1 MGSRPNSQRDRNRG
15 MRSPYKTVTGSGRS
29 SSSNMAEVRQNLER
43 KAAETYEKYA
53 KDNSGRL
60 VQDTKIERNFNNTVQ
75 TLRNDYKNI
84 KQGAAELFG
93 NTSTNKN
100 KSYSYSY
107 SSASGYSEAGQ
118 FARQLHNGPV
128 GPLSITEYAK
138 NAAKADSA
146 TDNSIYTFYNRRRL
160 NQKYHDDVIEKGN
173 AWMTDATHEYS
184 NWIQSAPTMEEAER
198 RIEAAEEYFDKAL
211 NEVKTYDPST
221 GEYGTQLQ
229 FRADAS
235 LPPWVSP
242 TDENLNT
249 WTYYTTYSH
258 DVVQSAA
265 QAYYDA
271 REEKRKL
278 AKNPYKSAFSNMEE
292 TGQVDS
298 FLDILITSWDKN
310 SIANSSKNVIENSK
324 TYFRDYIWNTIR
336 TGHLKTA
343 AGNALWNVMD
353 TMDVA
358 SRGLR
363 AFAAGKRE
371 LGGMRENG
379 HTFEGQDEFWIKL
392 DGVSD
397 EDSRKAQELFL
408 KSVGGKEALRAMIKN
423 RNTGEKISLDNINRA
438 FAVNPQLSAQGITAE
453 QVRDAIL
460 DQFYFAGSGGF
471 LKRGWENVKKTY
483 SDVDAT
489 YSADTGNLA
498 GDIVLET
505 VLDPGMLVG
514 GLAKGVVK
522 GGVRSAAENGVEAG
536 FRSILHDADNLNA
549 LLKNKEVR
557 NATKALINSNEGK
570 NIIFK
575 DFKRFDDD
583 IEVFINRVGKSS
595 PIFST
600 ETARKDFKRAVTAHL
615 MGKQTSVN
623 GAIIGSQDFAR
634 KAIDSKIFKAAY
646 HADKAID
653 GIDSLIVKSSFF
665 LPWAGVKGSKA
676 GFHAVQNSDVYAK
689 VAARLKLRKIN
700 AANVIVDDMTKRVN
714 VTKLSDLID
723 QAELGMHREND
734 VRYALR
740 QVVDQYD
747 DVAWNV
753 NDVIRKFSRG
763 DITDEDALRLVG
775 QHISDITGGKYKTV
789 DDLAGYVDNIAP
801 RYAGDIKSAFG
812 RVDDSVRRLK
822 DLIDRRSE
830 NAVEGFLDKVRQA
843 KDVDELGRLFRE
855 NMDNAYIM
863 ALRKEVAD
871 VAQFKISTEEIDDL
885 VEQVRSGLFSNES
898 IDKNIIKKGVKAQAK
913 LSSKSLRRTIS
924 FSQFEA
930 ILADSNFNWRS
941 VVEQTV
947 SEGVAAG
954 TVKIDSVSY
963 KLAGLMYE
971 WSDNV
976 NITYNIDDMLKF
988 VDRLERSIHLN
999 QLMNPHT
1006 VSEMSAL
1013 DAHKLVGMCNTIR
1026 KQIKKIDIISLKDVK
1041 VITLPSM
1048 DRMAM
1053 NLEFRNSADIQK
1065 LYGRFFEDVI
1075 APIWSELKKAV
1086 TDDAELMESSLF
1098 QDVDEL
1104 ARQKYGFDRTSQ
1116 LIEQAK
1122 TLPGFSDDHLHS
1134 FINTLATDFRFHD
1147 ELDNIDLAPGM
1158 LRRKVEAT
1166 LRAQTGE
1173 SKLGM
1178 KNITD
1183 ALQSA
1188 NSDNPSG
1195 FIEKYMNEFDEVSGL
1210 RERYNR
1216 YVEKDVLD
1224 PTAYV
1229 EKQMLF
1235 TALADPSV
1243 IPEWNALAKK
1253 GQAPIA
1259 MHINTTGL
1267 NTEINSITS
1276 VSFRKWKPIE
1286 ITEDNPLTLERLLDA
1301 LDDGETTVIQRRMTD
1316 AEMGELTEQV
1326 IRSLDMKDCR
1336 PDSIMNRYKTFY
1348 GVTDNAPHKSETAML
1363 EEVCAY
1369 LSDASIIADNGLR
1382 SVSPTLLVH
1391 DLDGFN
1397 IDYLNNKVASSAL
1410 VSNEETRTYDYLTR
1424 VSRSAKDNSCN
1435 TYTRLA
1441 EQVGDLYYTDE
1452 QLELITDLLHDYVDD
1467 INHFAN
1473 GYKFNDMQTYSR
1485 KLHSMIDSLELKK
1498 NAGELTDRESDFLNR
1513 FNNAGGSELLA
1524 NHDISVRNITS
1535 LGLYPKQYAF
1545 VSSGLEKNFTK
1556 AALDATGRTAVNT
1569 NNKIYVDNVLSY
1581 FDLETADGIYAPIED
1596 LRKMNEVAK
1605 YIINKRDR
1613 QIVSGAEEML
1623 LGYKEGFDNVIQSV
1637 KNLANSNS
1645 YVATKLSYLQNMK
1658 ISDNAIDSYLMAKK
1672 LYNDHLKYWLDSDSL
1687 TSLRTEGKDLDAAKQ
1702 KLYKEGRKL
1711 GKESPKYL
1719 LDEQQVFN
1727 QACDYI
1733 NDNRVRF
1740 FDELV
1745 GGGFDNEAINTIA
1758 MSEGVES
1765 AVEQLRNSEDILD
1778 LLQGAREP
1786 EIFNWAARS
1795 DYEKRV
1801 LTYKDGVMKS
1811 GLEKA
1816 TRYKEANSQIISQ
1829 MRQLQHMD
1837 DYYTVAGITKRQDRF
1852 TASVYTKTKQ
1862 LFDTLD
1868 QTGFLK
1874 RESFHDFMRKASD
1887 MHRLHLQQYRLNSLR
1902 NADGVFDRTRLLSE
1916 LAYNGFNMTVFNSHN
1931 YTLPEMKELKEFVE
1945 GLQKNGDDFLSY
1957 YEDRTTGNIF
1967 IYLNNN
1973 CKVAEGDSVRWIN
1986 NIRLERPVHEIVP
1999 HADFDELVKVLDID
2013 DIEDYR
2019 DVYSHLLSCWEDT
2032 RLLSS
2037 GQINGTTGRTVS
2049 FKQSES
2055 FLQSLPS
2062 NMNDWLTSEGL
2073 LRDELTRGVI
2083 YDPGFVI
2090 NEESDMLTDFLGTLH
2105 RQAET
2110 AKDDC
2115 ILINEVFHSSGSVK
2129 FNELAE
2135 NFDTKE
2141 LIEYFGENP
2150 EYVVCT
2156 IVGDENTATGLK
2168 VQRFNLSNKAG
2179 VEAAKNAPN
2188 TTILP
2193 YSTYYE
2199 IANYMNRDV
2208 SDNIYK
2214 QLLGKYMLV
2223 YKAFALVKPGTWM
2236 RNFIDATLKAGMDN
2250 REGVGGIVN
2259 MLSYEMKAAKDIGT
2273 YGKILASDPALL
2285 TPANWDIIQKT
2296 FKTDMTFEDF
2306 ELMRGVM
2313 DADRFTTADKFY
2325 LSRTARQRQG
2335 MNVISGENIGLRNLE
2350 EKDISEAFEKYLAK
2364 EPDLPLSKKEF
2375 LDIYTGKVTPDGAL
2389 NEQYEEMFR
2398 KLSNNLRNGK
2408 APDIFNKV
2416 VDGMFKPFGQVEE
2429 LVRYAQTM
2437 QLRDSGFSTNQIT
2450 RHIHDTQFYTAPTWG
2465 AWHKLEAIVPFI
2477 TFKFNNMM
2485 YWVRMMDENPRFF
2498 RYFSD
2503 TYRSVYETTL
2513 ESALQ
2518 EGVELDYEDD
2528 YGLQSGGIPI
2538 GNGKRYFNIGSSFLS
2553 AMNDFYG
2560 LPHDIDSLNPL
2571 IRDTVRASLYTLGLQ
2586 SKQFFSTL
2594 DLDMSDEDAFQNAA
2608 KFIPGYNL
2616 ARSASRVFKNIA
2628 GASTEDGGPT
2638 METLYSTLNFLGVLG
2653 IRYQYREKSGRFSMD
2668 EYQEEL
2674 ARQGKWYDANLGK
2687 VVDISQK
2694 NEYGAN
2700 DPNNS
2705 FRDVQTYML
2714 VHFGKVWDANQRKF
2728 VTMDKYQAGGL
2739 NDGFDFEN
2747 DPDAWKKLCD
2757 YMRTQGKV
2765 WDYNQAKF
2773 VYWEDY
2779 QSGGLNRDRNTM
2791 EWDTVVALMEEKFPN
2806 LKWDANQQTF
2816 VDKRYYIA
2824 GGLNDVSEGRAGFRE
2839 VMGLREALYGETYDK
2854 NAHKFIQTKE
2864 PQIVTLNALMDID
2877 LKHKYED
2884 YYTLL
2889 AIPHISDINKKIHV
2903 NGEGLLVTEDGKY
2916 ILTGNLKYD
2925 DKVFAKFRN
2934 TYAYSG
2940 RSYSRFKRFSY
2951 NKTRKSKKPYYG
2963 RIINP
2968 SYYQTGYGWNEELG
2982 YYRRSM
2988 TYEYQYQ
2995 YRSLQPISRTH
3006 RLISPPRTKA
3016 YPYGGMYGKFSF
3028 QSRY

>member
-1 MGSRPNSQRDRNRG
+1 MGSRPNSQRTRNRG

-29 SSSNMAEVRQNLER
+29 SSSNKAEVKQNLER
-43 KAAETYEKYA
+43 KAAETYNKYA

-84 KQGAAELFG
+84 KQGAEKLFG
-93 NTSTNKN
+93 NAPTNKN

-107 SSASGYSEAGQ
+107 SSASGYAEAGQ

-146 TDNSIYTFYNRRRL
+146 TDNSVYTFYNRRRL
-160 NQKYHDDVIEKGN
+160 NQKYHDEVIAKGN
-173 AWMTDATHEYS
+173 DWMTDATHEYS

-221 GEYGTQLQ
+221 GEYGTQMQ
-229 FRADAS
+229 FKADAS
-235 LPPWVSP
+235 LPPWISP

-271 REEKRKL
+271 REEQRKS

-292 TGQVDS
+292 AGQVDS
-298 FLDILITSWDKN
+298 FLDIFITSWDKN

-324 TYFRDYIWNTIR
+324 AYFRDYIWNPIR

-489 YSADTGNLA
+489 YSADTGNLV

-536 FRSILHDADNLNA
+536 FRSILHDTDNLNA

-575 DFKRFDDD
+575 DMKKFDDD
-583 IEVFINRVGKSS
+583 IEIFINRVGKSS

-600 ETARKDFKRAVTAHL
+600 EAARKDFKRAVTAHL

-634 KAIDSKIFKAAY
+634 KAIDNKIFKAAY

-653 GIDSLIVKSSFF
+653 GIDSLIVKSAFF

-676 GFHAVQNSDVYAK
+676 GFHAVQNSDAYAK

-753 NDVIRKFSRG
+753 NGVIRKFSKG
-763 DITDEDALRLVG
+763 EITDEEALRLVG
-775 QHISDITGGKYKTV
+775 QHISDITGGKYKSI

-822 DLIDRRSE
+822 DIIDRRSE

-843 KDVDELGRLFRE
+843 KDVNELGRLFRE
-855 NMDNAYIM
+855 NMDNTYIM
-863 ALRKEVAD
+863 ALRDQVVDA
-871 VAQFKISTEEIDDL
+871 AQFKLEAKDIDAIVKNL
-885 VEQVRSGLFSNES
+885 QLGMFSDES
-898 IDKNIIKKGVKAQAK
+898 IGRRVIERGVKAQAK
-913 LSSKSLRRTIS
+913 LSDRTLKRTIS
-924 FSQFEA
+924 FTQFDE
-930 ILADSNFNWRS
+930 IVNNLGIKWR
-941 VVEQTV
+941 
-947 SEGVAAG
+947 
-954 TVKIDSVSY
+954 DVSY
-963 KLAGLMYE
+963 ESPLFERKLSEFLKE
-971 WSDNV
+971 WSKD
-976 NITYNIDDMLKF
+976 TYYSYNIDDALKF
-988 VDRLERSIHLN
+988 VDRLERQIHFKY
-999 QLMNPHT
+999 LMDPHIK
-1006 VSEMSAL
+1006 SEMSAL
-1013 DAHKLVGMCNTIR
+1013 GTHLEFDSKAIATCNAIR
-1026 KQIKKIDIISLKDVK
+1026 KQIKKTDIISLKDVK

-1053 NLEFRNSADIQK
+1053 NLEFRNSKDIQN
-1065 LYGRFFEDVI
+1065 LYGGFFDDVI
-1075 APIWSELKKAV
+1075 APVWNELKKAA
-1086 TDDAELMESSLF
+1086 TDDVELMESALF

-1122 TLPGFSDDHLHS
+1122 TLPGFSDEHLHS

-1195 FIEKYMNEFDEVSGL
+1195 FIEKYMDEFDEVPGL
-1210 RERYNR
+1210 RERYNS

-1276 VSFRKWKPIE
+1276 VSFRKWNPIE
-1286 ITEDNPLTLERLLDA
+1286 ITDDNPLTLERVLDA

-1348 GVTDNAPHKSETAML
+1348 GVTDDAPYKSETAML

-1369 LSDASIIADNGLR
+1369 LSDVSIVADDGLR

-1397 IDYLNNKVASSAL
+1397 IDYLNNKVASSVL
-1410 VSNEETRTYDYLTR
+1410 VSNEETKTYDYLTR

-1441 EQVGDLYYTDE
+1441 ERVGDLYYTDE

-1485 KLHSMIDSLELKK
+1485 KLHSMIDSLELKRD
-1498 NAGELTDRESDFLNR
+1498 AGELTDREADFLDR
-1513 FNNAGGSELLA
+1513 FYNAQGGDLLA
-1524 NHDISVRNITS
+1524 YYDRSVKDITS

-1545 VSSGLEKNFTK
+1545 TSSGLEKNFTK

-1581 FDLETADGIYAPIED
+1581 FNLETADGIYAPIED
-1596 LRKMNEVAK
+1596 LRKMNEVSK
-1605 YIINKRDR
+1605 YIINTRNR
-1613 QIVSGAEEML
+1613 QIVAGAEEML
-1623 LGYKEGFDNVIQSV
+1623 QGYKAGFDQVIQSV
-1637 KNLANSNS
+1637 KGLANSNS
-1645 YVATKLSYLQNMK
+1645 YVATKLSYLQNIK
-1658 ISDNAIDSYLMAKK
+1658 IPDNAIDSYLMAKK

-1687 TSLRTEGKDLDAAKQ
+1687 TSLRTEGKDLDAAKIRLD
-1702 KLYKEGRKL
+1702 KMTL
-1711 GKESPKYL
+1711 GWEHPKYRL
-1719 LDEQQVFN
+1719 ENN
-1727 QACDYI
+1727 QIFKSACDYV
-1733 NDNRVRF
+1733 NNNRIRF
-1740 FDELV
+1740 FDELAT
-1745 GGGFDNEAINTIA
+1745 GGFGNYAINTIA

-1816 TRYKEANSQIISQ
+1816 TRYKEANSQITSQ

-1852 TASVYTKTKQ
+1852 TASVYTKTKE
-1862 LFDTLD
+1862 LYDTLD

-1874 RESFHDFMRKASD
+1874 RESFHDFMSKASD

-1916 LAYNGFNMTVFNSHN
+1916 LAHNGFNMTVFNSHN
-1931 YTLPEMKELKEFVE
+1931 YTLPEMKELREFVE

-1957 YEDRTTGNIF
+1957 YEDRTTGNIYV
-1967 IYLNNN
+1967 YLNNN
-1973 CKVAEGDSVRWIN
+1973 CRVAEGDGARWIN
-1986 NIRLERPVHEIVP
+1986 NIRLERPVHEVVP
-1999 HADFDELVKVLDID
+1999 YADFDELAEVLDID

-2032 RLLSS
+2032 RLLSL
-2037 GQINGTTGRTVS
+2037 GQINGTTGRIVS
-2049 FKQSES
+2049 FRQSES

-2090 NEESDMLTDFLGTLH
+2090 NEESDMLTDFLGTLY

-2156 IVGDENTATGLK
+2156 IVGDESTATGLK

-2199 IANYMNRDV
+2199 IANYMNRDAT
-2208 SDNIYK
+2208 DNVYK
-2214 QLLGKYMLV
+2214 QLLGKYLLV

-2236 RNFIDATLKAGMDN
+2236 RNYIDATLKAGMDN
-2250 REGVGGIVN
+2250 REGVGGVIG
-2259 MLSYEMKAAKDIGT
+2259 MLSYEMKAAKNIGT
-2273 YGKILASDPALL
+2273 YGKILAADPALL

-2306 ELMRGVM
+2306 ELLRGLM

-2325 LSRTARQRQG
+2325 LRRTARQRQG

-2375 LDIYTGKVTPDGAL
+2375 LDVYTGRVIPDDTL

-2408 APDIFNKV
+2408 APDIFNTV

-2465 AWHKLEAIVPFI
+2465 AWHKLEAIMPFI

-2571 IRDTVRASLYTLGLQ
+2571 IRDTARSSMYVLGLQ
-2586 SKQFFSTL
+2586 SKEFFSTL

-2608 KFIPGYNL
+2608 KLIPGYNL

-2638 METLYSTLNFLGVLG
+2638 MEILYSTLNFLGVLG
-2653 IRYQYREKSGRFSMD
+2653 VRYQYRDKSGRFSMD

-2674 ARQGKWYDANLGK
+2674 AIQGKWYDANLGK

-2694 NEYGAN
+2694 NEFGAN

-2739 NDGFDFEN
+2739 NDGFDFDN
-2747 DPDAWKKLCD
+2747 DPDAWKKLCA
-2757 YMRTQGKV
+2757 YMRTQGKI

-2773 VYWEDY
+2773 VYFEDY
-2779 QSGGLNRDRNTM
+2779 QSGGLNQNRDTM
-2791 EWDTVVALMEEKFPN
+2791 EWDTVVTLMEEKFPN

-2839 VMGLREALYGETYDK
+2839 VMGLREALYGETYDR
-2854 NAHKFIQTKE
+2854 NAHKFIQIKE
-2864 PQIVTLNALMDID
+2864 PQIVTLNVLMDTD

-2889 AIPHISDINKKIHV
+2889 AIPHINDINKKIHV

-2916 ILTGNLKYD
+2916 ILTGNREYD
-2925 DKVFAKFRN
+2925 DRVFNKFKG

-2940 RSYSRFKRFSY
+2940 RSYSGHKNYSY
-2951 NKTRKSKKPYYG
+2951 NKTRRSNKPYGG
-2963 RIINP
+2963 RVVSSNA
-2968 SYYQTGYGWNEELG
+2968 YQTGYGWNEEYG
-2982 YYRRSM
+2982 YYREAFEYS
-2988 TYEYQYQ
+2988 YQYH
-2995 YRSLQPISRTH
+2995 SPQPGAKLN
-3006 RLISPPRTKA
+3006 RLISPPTM
-3016 YPYGGMYGKFSF
+3016 YPYGGGYNKFSF

>member
-1 MGSRPNSQRDRNRG
+1 MGSRPNSQRTRNRG

-29 SSSNMAEVRQNLER
+29 SSSNKAEVKQNLER

-53 KDNSGRL
+53 KGNTNKL
-60 VQDTKIERNFNNTVQ
+60 VRETRIERNFNNTVKD
-75 TLRNDYKNI
+75 LRNDFSIIGRGVSSLARKAFSTPAN
-84 KQGAAELFG
+84 
-93 NTSTNKN
+93 NTNKG
-100 KSYSYSY
+100 YSY

-118 FARQLHNGPV
+118 FARNLYNGPV

-146 TDNSIYTFYNRRRL
+146 TDNSVYNFYNRRRL
-160 NQKYHDDVIEKGN
+160 NQKYHDEAIETGN
-173 AWMTDATHEYS
+173 RWMVDNKQYS
-184 NWIQSAPTMEEAER
+184 DWILSAPTPEESRR
-198 RIEAAEEYFDKAL
+198 RIELAEKYFDEAL

-221 GEYGTQLQ
+221 GEYGTQMQ
-229 FRADAS
+229 FKTDAP
-235 LPPWVSP
+235 LPPWISP
-242 TDENLNT
+242 TDANLNM
-249 WTYYTTYSH
+249 WSYYTTYSH
-258 DVVQSAA
+258 DVVQAAA
-265 QAYYDA
+265 QAYYDI
-271 REEKRKL
+271 REENRKM
-278 AKNPYKSAFSNMEE
+278 AKNPYKSAFGNAEE
-292 TGQVDS
+292 AGQVDS
-298 FLDILITSWDKN
+298 FLDVLITSWDKDN
-310 SIANSSKNVIENSK
+310 IANTSKNIITNTWQYTK
-324 TYFRDYIWNTIR
+324 DYIINPIKA
-336 TGHLKTA
+336 GHFKTA

-358 SRGLR
+358 GRGAR
-363 AFAAGKRE
+363 AIAASGRH
-371 LGGMRENG
+371 LGGTHRN
-379 HTFEGQDEFWIKL
+379 FEGQEEYWIKL
-392 DGVSD
+392 DNVSD
-397 EDSRKAQELFL
+397 EDAKFAQTVFMNYGGEELLEQMHSDTPRGRDDKALAKLEAAFNQRSRL
-408 KSVGGKEALRAMIKN
+408 K
-423 RNTGEKISLDNINRA
+423 DN
-438 FAVNPQLSAQGITAE
+438 GITWE
-453 QVRDAIL
+453 MVRDAIQ
-460 DQFYFAGSGGF
+460 DQYYAADGDSIKGF
-471 LKRGWENVKKTY
+471 LGRAGENLKKAY
-483 SDVDAT
+483 SDVDADFN
-489 YSADTGNLA
+489 ADSGSL
-498 GDIVLET
+498 GKDIVLET
-505 VLDPGMLVG
+505 VLDPGLVVG
-514 GLAKGVVK
+514 GLAKGVAK
-522 GGVRSAAENGVEAG
+522 GTIRSAASNGVEAG
-536 FRSILHDADNLNA
+536 FRSILRNTDDVDAI
-549 LLKNKEVR
+549 LKNKNVR
-557 NATKALINSNEGK
+557 QAVNALIRSNEGK

-575 DFKRFDDD
+575 DFKKFDDD
-583 IEVFINRVGKSS
+583 LELFITRVGKVS
-595 PIFST
+595 PVFST
-600 ETARKDFKRAVTAHL
+600 ESARKNFKRAVTAHL
-615 MGKQTSVN
+615 MGKQTSIN

-634 KAIDSKIFKAAY
+634 RAIDSKIFKAAY
-646 HADKAID
+646 HADRAID
-653 GIDSLIVKSSFF
+653 GIDSLIIKSAFF
-665 LPWAGVKGSKA
+665 LPWAGVKGAKA

-689 VAARLKLRKIN
+689 VAARLNQRKFN
-700 AANVIVDDMTKRVN
+700 AARTIIDDTTKRIN
-714 VTKLSDLID
+714 VTKLSDLLD
-723 QAELGMHREND
+723 QAELGIHREND

-763 DITDEDALRLVG
+763 DITDEEALRLVG

-789 DDLAGYVDNIAP
+789 DDLAGYIDNIAP

-843 KDVDELGRLFRE
+843 KDVDELSRLFRE
-855 NMDNAYIM
+855 NMDNTYIM
-863 ALRKEVAD
+863 ELRDQVVDA
-871 VAQFKISTEEIDDL
+871 AQFKISAEEVDR
-885 VEQVRSGLFSNES
+885 VVRQVNRGLFSDDS
-898 IDKNIIKKGVKAQAK
+898 IDRRVIEGGIKAQAK
-913 LSSKSLRRTIS
+913 LSDKTLKR
-924 FSQFEA
+924 
-930 ILADSNFNWRS
+930 
-941 VVEQTV
+941 TV
-947 SEGVAAG
+947 SFTQFDEIVNNLSIKWREV
-954 TVKIDSVSY
+954 TDKSPLFERN
-963 KLAGLMYE
+963 LAEFLKE
-971 WSDNV
+971 WSKD
-976 NITYNIDDMLKF
+976 TYYSYNIDDALKF
-988 VDRLERSIHLN
+988 VDRLERQIHFK
-999 QLMNPHT
+999 QLMDPHIA
-1006 VSEMSAL
+1006 SEVSAL
-1013 DAHKLVGMCNTIR
+1013 DAHRSVGMCNALR
-1026 KQIKKIDIISLKDVK
+1026 KQIKKIDVISLKDVK

-1053 NLEFRNSADIQK
+1053 NLEFRNSTDIQK
-1065 LYGRFFEDVI
+1065 LYGGFFEDVI
-1075 APIWSELKKAV
+1075 APVWNELKKAT
-1086 TDDAELMESSLF
+1086 TDDVELMESSLF
-1098 QDVDEL
+1098 QDIDEL

-1122 TLPGFSDDHLHS
+1122 ALPGFSDEHLHS

-1188 NSDNPSG
+1188 NSDNPSS
-1195 FIEKYMNEFDEVSGL
+1195 FIEKYMDEFDEVPGL

-1348 GVTDNAPHKSETAML
+1348 GVTANAPHKSETAML

-1369 LSDASIIADNGLR
+1369 LSDASIVADDGLR

-1397 IDYLNNKVASSAL
+1397 IDYLNNKVASSVL
-1410 VSNEETRTYDYLTR
+1410 VSNEETKTYDYLTR
-1424 VSRSAKDNSCN
+1424 ISRSAKDNSCN

-1485 KLHSMIDSLELKK
+1485 KLHSMIDSLELKRD
-1498 NAGELTDRESDFLNR
+1498 AGELTNREADFLDR
-1513 FNNAGGSELLA
+1513 FYNAQGGDLLA
-1524 NHDISVRNITS
+1524 YYDKSVRDITS

-1545 VSSGLEKNFTK
+1545 ASTGLEKNFTK

-1605 YIINKRDR
+1605 YIISKRDR
-1613 QIVSGAEEML
+1613 QIVAGAEEML
-1623 LGYKEGFDNVIQSV
+1623 QEYKAGFDQVIQSV
-1637 KNLANSNS
+1637 KGLANSNS

-1658 ISDNAIDSYLMAKK
+1658 IPDNAVDSYLMAKK

-1687 TSLRTEGKDLDAAKQ
+1687 TSLRTDGKDLDAAKQ

-1711 GKESPKYL
+1711 GKGSPKYL

-1765 AVEQLRNSEDILD
+1765 AVEQLRSSEDILD

-1816 TRYKEANSQIISQ
+1816 TRYKEANSQITSQ

-1837 DYYTVAGITKRQDRF
+1837 DYYTAAGIVKRQDRF
-1852 TASVYTKTKQ
+1852 TASVYTRTKQ

-1874 RESFHDFMRKASD
+1874 RESFHDFMCKASD

-1902 NADGVFDRTRLLSE
+1902 NADGVFDRTRLLGE

-1945 GLQKNGDDFLSY
+1945 GLQKSGDDFLSY
-1957 YEDRTTGNIF
+1957 YEDKTTGNIF

-1973 CKVAEGDSVRWIN
+1973 CRVAEGDGARWIN
-1986 NIRLERPVHEIVP
+1986 NIRLERPVREVVP
-1999 HADFDELVKVLDID
+1999 HADFDELAKVLDID

-2019 DVYSHLLSCWEDT
+2019 GVYSHLLSCWEDT

-2049 FKQSES
+2049 FRQSES

-2135 NFDTKE
+2135 NFDTKD

-2156 IVGDENTATGLK
+2156 IVGDETTATGLK
-2168 VQRFNLSNKAG
+2168 VQRFNLSNRAG

-2193 YSTYYE
+2193 YNTYYE

-2208 SDNIYK
+2208 SDNVYK

-2250 REGVGGIVN
+2250 RQGVSGVVDMIA
-2259 MLSYEMKAAKDIGT
+2259 YEMKAAKDVGT
-2273 YGKILASDPALL
+2273 YGKILAADPALL
-2285 TPANWDIIQKT
+2285 TPANWGIIQRT

-2306 ELMRGVM
+2306 ELLRGLM

-2350 EKDISEAFEKYLAK
+2350 ESDISEAFEKYLAK
-2364 EPDLPLSKKEF
+2364 EPDLSLSKKEF
-2375 LDIYTGKVTPDGAL
+2375 LDIYTGKVIPDNAL
-2389 NEQYEEMFR
+2389 NERYEEMFR

-2416 VDGMFKPFGQVEE
+2416 VDGMFKPFAQVEE
-2429 LVRYAQTM
+2429 LVRYAQTL

-2450 RHIHDTQFYTAPTWG
+2450 RHIHNTQFYTAPTWG
-2465 AWHKLEAIVPFI
+2465 AWHKLEAIMPFI

-2503 TYRSVYETTL
+2503 AYRSIYDTTL
-2513 ESALQ
+2513 ESALE
-2518 EGVELDYEDD
+2518 EGVDLDYEDD

-2560 LPHDIDSLNPL
+2560 LPHDVDSLNPL
-2571 IRDTVRASLYTLGLQ
+2571 IRDTVRSSMYMLGFQ

-2594 DLDMSDEDAFQNAA
+2594 DLDMSDEDAFQNAL
-2608 KFIPGYNL
+2608 KLVPGYNL
-2616 ARSASRVFKNIA
+2616 ARSATRVFKNIA
-2628 GASTEDGGPT
+2628 GTSTEDGGPT

-2653 IRYQYREKSGRFSMD
+2653 VRYQYREKSGRFSMD

-2694 NEYGAN
+2694 NEFGAN

-2747 DPDAWKKLCD
+2747 DPDAWKKLCA
-2757 YMRTQGKV
+2757 YMREYGKV
-2765 WDYNQAKF
+2765 WDYNQGKF
-2773 VYWEDY
+2773 VYIEDY
-2779 QSGGLNRDRNTM
+2779 QFGGLNGATFNERREGL
-2791 EWDTVVALMEEKFPN
+2791 EWDTVITLMEEKFPN

-2824 GGLNDVSEGRAGFRE
+2824 GGLNDISEGRGGFRE

-2854 NAHKFIQTKE
+2854 SAHKFIQTKE
-2864 PQIVTLNALMDID
+2864 PQIVSLNSLMDTD

-2889 AIPHISDINKKIHV
+2889 AIPHITDINKKIHV
-2903 NGEGLLVTEDGKY
+2903 NSEGLLVTEDGKY
-2916 ILTGNLKYD
+2916 ILTGNREYD
-2925 DKVFAKFRN
+2925 DRIFNKFRN

-2940 RSYSRFKRFSY
+2940 RRYSGYKKYSY
-2951 NKTRKSKKPYYG
+2951 NKTRRPKKVYSG
-2963 RIINP
+2963 RIVSPHI
-2968 SYYQTGYGWNEELG
+2968 YQTGYGWNAEYG
-2982 YYRRSM
+2982 YYREAFEYS
-2988 TYEYQYQ
+2988 YQYH
-2995 YRSLQPISRTH
+2995 SPQPGSKLN
-3006 RLISPPRTKA
+3006 RLISPPIM
-3016 YPYGGMYGKFSF
+3016 YPYGGGYNKFSF
-3028 QSRY
+3028 HNRY